1 MTYYKVDMTHKR
13 SSSEINN
20 FHYGEECAEG
30 ITKYGHL
37 DLADIKTVYAE
48 KKNSWPVPVDFEA
61 PPHMTEDEYFK
72 VLDHIE
78 CDYGFTG
85 IVYGVETKS
94 GGFIDMRE
102 SPLPL
107 SIETPYDTLETLEVN
122 NQEELFAKMD
132 GDLLE
137 QSMSN
142 IAINDL
148 QQ

>member
-1 MTYYKVDMTHKR
+1 MTYYKVDMTNER
-13 SSSEINN
+13 SSSEIND

-30 ITKYGHL
+30 IAKYGDL

-48 KKNSWPVPVDFEA
+48 EKNSWPVPVNFNVPDD
-61 PPHMTEDEYFK
+61 MTEDEYFK
-72 VLDHIE
+72 AIENVE
-78 CDYGFTG
+78 CDHGFTG

-94 GGFIDMRE
+94 GDFIDMRE
-102 SPLPL
+102 TPIPL
-107 SIETPYDTLETLEVN
+107 SIETPYETLETLEVN
-122 NQEELFAKMD
+122 NHEELFAKMD

-142 IAINDL
+142 METNDL

>member
-1 MTYYKVDMTHKR
+1 MTYYKVDMTHER
-13 SSSEINN
+13 SSSEINA
-20 FHYGEECAEG
+20 FHYGEEYAEG
-30 ITKYGHL
+30 ITKYGGL
-37 DLADIKTVYAE
+37 DLADIKIVYAE
-48 KKNSWPVPVDFEA
+48 EKNSWPVPVDFEA
-61 PPHMTEDEYFK
+61 PPHMTEEEYFK
-72 VLDHIE
+72 ALDDIE
-78 CDYGFTG
+78 CDHGFTG

-94 GGFIDMRE
+94 GDFIDMRE

-107 SIETPYDTLETLEVN
+107 SIDTPYDTLETLEVN

-142 IAINDL
+142 IEINDL

>member
-1 MTYYKVDMTHKR
+1 MTYYKVDMTHER
-13 SSSEINN
+13 SSSEIND

-30 ITKYGHL
+30 IAKYGDL
-37 DLADIKTVYAE
+37 DLADIKIVYAE
-48 KKNSWPVPVDFEA
+48 EKNSWPVPVDFEA
-61 PPHMTEDEYFK
+61 PPHLTEAEYFK
-72 VLDHIE
+72 ALDNIE
-78 CDYGFTG
+78 CDHGFAG

-122 NQEELFAKMD
+122 NQEELFAKMY

-137 QSMSN
+137 QAMSN
-142 IAINDL
+142 METNNL